1 MDREELGTGSPSII
15 LDEPRTAS
23 PYETRSQS
31 RSGMATGSPVSL
43 DLDVAEDEVEQ
54 ISRTSGERSSETS
67 RLTLLKLSNY
77 GHKTGKID

>member
-31 RSGMATGSPVSL
+31 RSGMATGSPVSF

-54 ISRTSGERSSETS
+54 ISRTSGESERSGETS
-67 RLTLLKLSNY
+67 RLTLLTS
-77 GHKTGKID
+77 